1 MALYDLVAPR
11 LEERGD
17 PRYRIADIRD
27 ADPLGADALLAA
39 VPAMNDHADVPAL
52 TVALRALLPDRELA
66 AEWSVVDALAAMRD
80 LGILLGSLKRHG
92 TQPAAAVPE
101 VVPILE
107 LLGRRTDMVPRDTVH
122 HYTTWNPLGPRQRM
136 YTGDPMEGRLQEAV
150 RMTFPGLVAA
160 LDTCARLATL
170 EPYDPGFAVALDRTA
185 HHVQSIVDAID
196 FTVTHVSPEYFAL
209 TLRPYFE
216 EIDVDGRD
224 YLGPAAAQVPL
235 WLIDLTLWQCDR
247 SDPAYDAFLAHSV
260 EYSLPSW
267 RDFHA
272 RYAGGISAVSK
283 LSAAVS
289 WESGDRL
296 PPQLAASAHA
306 LGRVLK
312 ILKTFRARHI
322 GIARKAYAD
331 DVRLYEEGSGGA
343 PVALLRSI
351 LDLTRDNETLVRRAS
366 QGVSGA
372 APSRAARHK
381 APRAASKAPRA
392 ASKAAHAAPQAASRA
407 ASQAAPAAAASSP
420 VASSSAAAR
429 TYTPRAY
436 AAGRPGGL
444 R

>member
-196 FTVTHVSPEYFAL
+196 FTVAHVSPEYFAL

-247 SDPAYDAFLAHSV
+247 SDPAYDAFLADSV

-267 RDFHA
+267 RGFHA

-331 DVRLYEEGSGGA
+331 DVRLYDEGSGGA

-372 APSRAARHK
+372 APSPADRAGTAR
-381 APRAASKAPRA
+381 
-392 ASKAAHAAPQAASRA
+392 
-407 ASQAAPAAAASSP
+407 SQAAHVPARPSPAATAAPSP
-420 VASSSAAAR
+420 VSAGAGA
-429 TYTPRAY
+429 YAPRAY
-436 AAGRPGGL
+436 AAGRPGRL

>member
-39 VPAMNDHADVPAL
+39 VPAMNARADVPAL

-92 TQPAAAVPE
+92 TQPTAAVPE
-101 VVPILE
+101 VLPILE

-122 HYTTWNPLGPRQRM
+122 HYTTWNPPGPRQRM

-150 RMTFPGLVAA
+150 RMSFPGLVAA
-160 LDTCARLATL
+160 LDTCERLTTL

-185 HHVQSIVDAID
+185 HHVQSVVDAID
-196 FTVTHVSPEYFAL
+196 FTVAHVSPEYFAL

-235 WLIDLTLWQCDR
+235 WLVDLTLWQCDR
-247 SDPAYDAFLAHSV
+247 SDPAYDAFLAESIQ
-260 EYSLPSW
+260 YSLPSW

-272 RYAGGISAVSK
+272 RYAGRVSAVSK

-366 QGVSGA
+366 KGVPGA
-372 APSRAARHK
+372 APSTAARSQAARPQPARSQPARSQAGRSQAARSAT
-381 APRAASKAPRA
+381 APAASPAPSPVA
-392 ASKAAHAAPQAASRA
+392 ASSAGRALASRA
-407 ASQAAPAAAASSP
+407 Q
-420 VASSSAAAR
+420 VA
-429 TYTPRAY
+429 
-436 AAGRPGGL
+436 GHPGGL

>member
-17 PRYRIADIRD
+17 PRYRIADIRA

-39 VPAMNDHADVPAL
+39 VPGMNDRGDAAAL
-52 TVALRALLPDRELA
+52 TVALRALIPERELA

-92 TQPAAAVPE
+92 IQPTAAVPE
-101 VVPILE
+101 VLPVLE

-122 HYTTWNPLGPRQRM
+122 HYTTWNPSGPRQRM
-136 YTGDPMEGRLQEAV
+136 YTGDAMEARLQDAV
-150 RMTFPGLVAA
+150 RMAFPGLVAA
-160 LDTCARLATL
+160 LDSCGRLATL
-170 EPYDPGFAVALDRTA
+170 EPYDPGFAVALDRIA

-196 FTVTHVSPEYFAL
+196 FTVAHVSPEYFAL

-216 EIDVDGRD
+216 EIDVAGRD

-247 SDPAYDAFLAHSV
+247 SDPAYDAFLAESV
-260 EYSLPSW
+260 PYSLPSW

-272 RYAGGISAVSK
+272 RHAGRVSAVSK

-296 PPQLAASAHA
+296 PPHLAASARA

-331 DVRLYEEGSGGA
+331 DIRLYEEGSGGA
-343 PVALLRSI
+343 PVALLRSV
-351 LDLTRDNETLVRRAS
+351 LDLTRDNETLVRRAA

-372 APSRAARHK
+372 LRANVPA
-381 APRAASKAPRA
+381 
-392 ASKAAHAAPQAASRA
+392 
-407 ASQAAPAAAASSP
+407 AAPAAPAQRGG
-420 VASSSAAAR
+420 AR
-429 TYTPRAY
+429 
-436 AAGRPGGL
+436 
-444 R
+444 

>member
-1 MALYDLVAPR
+1 MEGAFPLALYDLVAPR

-39 VPAMNDHADVPAL
+39 VPAMNEHADVPAL

-66 AEWSVVDALAAMRD
+66 VEWSVVDALAAMRD

-196 FTVTHVSPEYFAL
+196 FTVAHVSPEYFAL

-247 SDPAYDAFLAHSV
+247 SDAAYDAFLADSV

-267 RDFHA
+267 REFHA

-331 DVRLYEEGSGGA
+331 DVRLYDEGSGGA

-372 APSRAARHK
+372 APSRATARSTT
-381 APRAASKAPRA
+381 ARSTTARSQ
-392 ASKAAHAAPQAASRA
+392 AAHAAPRS
-407 ASQAAPAAAASSP
+407 APAAAATSP
-420 VASSSAAAR
+420 VTSAVASSAAPA
-429 TYTPRAY
+429 YAPRAY